1 VKPVLTPAESAALDR
16 SSAERGVTVDSL
28 MERAGRAVARAAVE
42 VAGGAYGR
50 RAVVVCGKGNNGGD
64 ALVAA
69 RFLSRWGMRA
79 VAVLLADADV
89 YREAAAANLER
100 ARKAGVP
107 IRGPEALWRELDR
120 VDVVVDGIVGTG
132 FRGAPEGLVAEA
144 IEAVADAGSPVVAVD
159 IASGVDG
166 ATGAVAGAAVDATIT
181 VTFGSL
187 KPGHLLQPGA
197 RHAGVVEVADIGF
210 PPDLVTSDLWLV
222 EQADVAAMLPRRE
235 PDSHKRSTGI
245 VLVVGGSRTMTGAV
259 RLMAGAAYRAGAGLV
274 QVAAPEEIVPVV
286 QAGLAEATF
295 VPLPQT
301 GDGAVAKD
309 AVETLRDRLQ
319 DVDAVAVGPG
329 LGRDDGTLAFVRG
342 LVEATPVPVVVDA
355 DGLTAFAGR
364 LDELAKL
371 DAADLVLTPHAGEFA
386 RLVGIDVSDLS
397 ADRVGSVRALASET
411 GATVLLKGNP
421 TLVAMPGGEVHVNST
436 GGPAL
441 ATGGTGDV
449 LTGVIAALL
458 ARGLLPTD
466 AATAGAFVHGMA
478 GDMAG
483 DRLGEGATSLDV
495 QAHVPAA
502 VLAVKEAP

>member
-1 VKPVLTPAESAALDR
+1 MKPVLTPAESAALDR
-16 SSAERGVTVDSL
+16 ASAERGVTVDSL

-64 ALVAA
+64 GLVAA
-69 RFLSRWGMRA
+69 RYLSRWGMLA

-89 YREAAAANLER
+89 YRDAAATSLDR
-100 ARKAGVP
+100 ARRAGVP
-107 IRGPEALWRELDR
+107 VRGADGLRRELDR
-120 VDVVVDGIVGTG
+120 ADVAIDGIVGTG

-144 IEAVADAGSPVVAVD
+144 VDAVAGTPAPVVAVD

-166 ATGAVAGAAVDATIT
+166 TTGAVAGVAVHATVT

-210 PPDLVTSDLWLV
+210 PPDLVASDLWLV
-222 EQADVAAMLPRRE
+222 ERADVAAMLPRRD
-235 PDSHKRSTGI
+235 PDSHKRSSGI

-274 QVAAPEEIVPVV
+274 QVAVPEEIVPVV
-286 QAGLAEATF
+286 QTELTEATF
-295 VPLPQT
+295 LPLPQT
-301 GDGAVAKD
+301 SEGTVSEAAMDV
-309 AVETLRDRLQ
+309 LRDRLQ

-329 LGRDDGTLAFVRG
+329 LSRNDDTLAFVRG
-342 LVEATPVPVVVDA
+342 LVEATPVPAVVDA

-364 LDELAKL
+364 VDELAKI

-386 RLVGIDVSDLS
+386 RLTGADVG
-397 ADRVGSVRALASET
+397 ADRVASVRSLASES

-421 TLVAMPGGEVHVNST
+421 TLVAQPGGRVHVNAT
-436 GGPAL
+436 GGPVL

-458 ARGLLPTD
+458 ARGLAPAD
-466 AATAGAFVHGMA
+466 AAWAGADVHGLA
-478 GDMAG
+478 GDLAG
-483 DRLGEGATSLDV
+483 ARLGEGATSLDV
-495 QAHVPAA
+495 RDHVPAA
-502 VLAVKEAP
+502 VLALRGAG